1 MYLKRDANLIII
13 RICLVTDSSI
23 WIEKGRKGYREISVS
38 SFQRVSTN
46 FIGVNEAT
54 RIIIRISKMRH
65 QVVIRVD
72 YNVSIKCPLGLVG
85 NGHPPPLSWT
95 LPVVGCIEE
104 VECYSVLSRLN
115 LGRAT
120 TRG

>member
-1 MYLKRDANLIII
+1 
-13 RICLVTDSSI
+13 
-23 WIEKGRKGYREISVS
+23 
-38 SFQRVSTN
+38 
-46 FIGVNEAT
+46 
-54 RIIIRISKMRH
+54 MRQ

-72 YNVSIKCPLGLVG
+72 YNVSTKCPLGLVG
-85 NGHPPPLSWT
+85 NGHLPPPPPPPSLSWT

>member
-1 MYLKRDANLIII
+1 
-13 RICLVTDSSI
+13 
-23 WIEKGRKGYREISVS
+23 
-38 SFQRVSTN
+38 
-46 FIGVNEAT
+46 
-54 RIIIRISKMRH
+54 MRQ

-72 YNVSIKCPLGLVG
+72 YNVSTKCPLGLVG
-85 NGHPPPLSWT
+85 NGHLPPPWT